1 MCGEMVRGTFPALLT
16 SMLVKL
22 SQGLE
27 AASEMLQRLCC
38 AALLGSPA
46 VALIEASNVDEGVLR
61 EVAEEPAQELH

>member
-1 MCGEMVRGTFPALLT
+1 MWGGMTHGTLPALLT
-16 SMLVKL
+16 CMLVKL

-46 VALIEASNVDEGVLR
+46 VALIEASNVDEGILR
-61 EVAEEPAQELH
+61 EAAQDSAQELH

>member
-1 MCGEMVRGTFPALLT
+1 
-16 SMLVKL
+16 MLVKL

-46 VALIEASNVDEGVLR
+46 VALIEASNVDEGLLR
-61 EVAEEPAQELH
+61 EVAQEPAQELH